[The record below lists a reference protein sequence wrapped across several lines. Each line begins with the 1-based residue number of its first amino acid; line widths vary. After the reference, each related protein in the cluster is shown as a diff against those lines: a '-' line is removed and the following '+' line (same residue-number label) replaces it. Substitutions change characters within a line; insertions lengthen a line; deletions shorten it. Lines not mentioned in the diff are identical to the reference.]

1 MINNNIIKHSIAN
14 VYTNQNQNNRIQSI
28 DHDNQKINV
37 KSHIDFDNTISENT
51 SNINKNDSDHIY
63 YDVNSNIIDENNYI
77 LEKNL
82 KNKLFNE
89 TKINNKSETVRSPTS
104 NGSYLNRY
112 KYCKTMRSTSRDN
125 QSKKSISQDQFKNKK

>member
-1 MINNNIIKHSIAN
+1 MINSNIIKYSIAY
-14 VYTNQNQNNRIQSI
+14 VHTNQNQNNRIQSI

-37 KSHIDFDNTISENT
+37 KSHIDFDNTISKNT

-89 TKINNKSETVRSPTS
+89 TKINNKSETVRSPKS
-104 NGSYLNRY
+104 NGSYLIRY
-112 KYCKTMRSTSRDN
+112 KYCKTMRSISRDN

>member
-1 MINNNIIKHSIAN
+1 MINSNIIKHSIAN
-14 VYTNQNQNNRIQSI
+14 VHTNQNQNNRIQSI

-37 KSHIDFDNTISENT
+37 KSHIDFDNTISKNT

-89 TKINNKSETVRSPTS
+89 T
-104 NGSYLNRY
+104 YLFE
-112 KYCKTMRSTSRDN
+112 KWDKLCTKLVV
-125 QSKKSISQDQFKNKK
+125 